1 MGKCYASR
9 LIAVA
14 EGEIGYHEK
23 ITNANLDDKNANA
36 GSGNYTKYARDFD
49 NKYAG
54 FYNGKKN
61 GFAWCD
67 MFVDWC
73 FVTAFG
79 LADALR
85 LLCQPTGSAGAGCT
99 YSLQY
104 YRNQG
109 RYFTTPKVGDQIF
122 FGTSVGNST
131 HTGIVVG
138 VDAQHVYTIEGNT
151 SDQVARRT
159 YAIYAGT
166 IVGYGRPAYDTEG
179 EAETPAPVVQPET
192 PAQPEEPKE
201 DQTGGGKQAY
211 NVGDVVTFKGTKHYA
226 SAWSKNPV
234 ECRPG
239 EAKVTAVCLNGNH
252 KYHLIHTAGS
262 ASNVFGWVNVSD
274 IDGTTEETPPS
285 EITVGSVVRIK
296 RGAKTYNGRGLA
308 SFVYDRDHVVLQ
320 ISGDRVVVTYTGIV
334 VAAVNAAN
342 LERV

>member
-1 MGKCYASR
+1 MSKCYASR

-14 EGEIGYHEK
+14 EAEIGYHEK
-23 ITNANLDDKNANA
+23 VTNAQLDDKAANA

-49 NKYAG
+49 NKYPG

-104 YRNQG
+104 YRNAG
-109 RYFTTPKVGDQIF
+109 RYFTSPKVGDQIF
-122 FGTSVGNST
+122 FGTSVSNST

-138 VDAQHVYTIEGNT
+138 VDAGHVYTIEGNT

-159 YAIYAGT
+159 YSLYAGT
-166 IVGYGRPAYDTEG
+166 IVGYGRPAYDEEG
-179 EAETPAPVVQPET
+179 AAETPAPVVIPETPVQPET
-192 PAQPEEPKE
+192 HSA
-201 DQTGGGKQAY
+201 DQSGKY

-234 ECRPG
+234 DCRPG
-239 EAKVTAVCLNGNH
+239 EAKVTAVCLSGNH

-274 IDGTTEETPPS
+274 IAGTTEETPPA

-296 RGAKTYNGRGLA
+296 SGAKTYNGKQLA
-308 SFVYDRDHVVLQ
+308 SFVYNRDHIVSQ
-320 ISGDRVVVTYTGIV
+320 INGDRAVVTYTGIV
-334 VAAVNAAN
+334 VAAVNVAD

>member
-1 MGKCYASR
+1 MSKCYASR

-14 EGEIGYHEK
+14 EAEIGYHEK
-23 ITNANLDDKNANA
+23 ITNAQLDDKAANA

-49 NKYAG
+49 TIYSG

-67 MFVDWC
+67 MFNDWC

-104 YRNQG
+104 YRNAG
-109 RYFTTPKVGDQIF
+109 RFFTSPKVGDQIF
-122 FGTSVGNST
+122 FGTSISNAT
-131 HTGIVVG
+131 HTGIVIG
-138 VDAQHVYTIEGNT
+138 VDAGHVYTIEGNT

-159 YAIYAGT
+159 YSLRAGT
-166 IVGYGRPAYDTEG
+166 IVGYGRPAYDEEG
-179 EAETPAPVVQPET
+179 AEETPAPVTVEPTQPET
-192 PAQPEEPKE
+192 PTAE
-201 DQTGGGKQAY
+201 DQSGKQKY

-252 KYHLIHTAGS
+252 KYHLIHTTGS

-274 IDGTTEETPPS
+274 IAGTTEETPPA

-296 RGAKTYNGRGLA
+296 SGAKTYNGRGLA
-308 SFVYDRDHVVLQ
+308 SFVYNRDHVVLQ

-334 VAAVNAAN
+334 VAAVNVAD

>member
-1 MGKCYASR
+1 MSQCYASR

-14 EGEIGYHEK
+14 EAEIGYHEK
-23 ITNANLDDKNANA
+23 ISNSNLDDKSANA

-49 NKYAG
+49 NKYSS

-104 YRNQG
+104 YRNAG

-138 VDAQHVYTIEGNT
+138 VDAGHVYTIEGNT

-159 YAIYAGT
+159 YSLYAGT
-166 IVGYGRPAYDTEG
+166 IVGYGRPAYDEEG
-179 EAETPAPVVQPET
+179 AENTPAPVVVEPET
-192 PAQPEEPKE
+192 PTEEEKPSS
-201 DQTGGGKQAY
+201 GKQTY
-211 NVGDVVTFKGTKHYA
+211 NVGDVVTFKGTKHYV

-274 IDGTTEETPPS
+274 IAGATEETPPA

-296 RGAKTYNGRGLA
+296 SGAKTYNGRGLA
-308 SFVYDRDHVVLQ
+308 SFVYNRDHVVSQ
-320 ISGDRVVVTYTGIV
+320 ISGDRAVVTYTGIV
-334 VAAVNAAN
+334 VAAVNVAD

>member
-1 MGKCYASR
+1 MSKCYASQ

-14 EGEIGYHEK
+14 EAEIGYHEK
-23 ITNANLDDKNANA
+23 ITNANLDDKTAND

-49 NKYAG
+49 TKFSG

-79 LADALR
+79 MADALR

-104 YRNQG
+104 YRNAG
-109 RYFTTPKVGDQIF
+109 RYFTSPKVGDQIF
-122 FGTSVGNST
+122 FGTSISNST

-138 VDAQHVYTIEGNT
+138 VDNQHVYTIEGNT

-159 YAIYAGT
+159 YSIYAGT
-166 IVGYGRPAYDTEG
+166 IVGYGRPNFDDEG
-179 EAETPAPVVQPET
+179 EAETPAVTQPE
-192 PAQPEEPKE
+192 QPKE
-201 DQTGGGKQAY
+201 NQSGSGKY
-211 NVGDVVTFKGTKHYA
+211 NVGDVVTFEGSKHYV

-234 ECRPG
+234 ECKPG
-239 EAKVTAVCLNGNH
+239 EAKVTAVCMNGIH
-252 KYHLIHTAGS
+252 KYHLIHTNGS
-262 ASNVFGWVNVSD
+262 KSNVFGWVNASD
-274 IDGTTEETPPS
+274 IAGETKETPPVD
-285 EITVGSVVRIK
+285 IAVGSVVRIK
-296 RGAKTYNGRGLA
+296 SGAKTYTGGALA
-308 SFVYDRDHVVLQ
+308 SFVYNRDHVVAQL
-320 ISGDRVVVTYTGIV
+320 SGNRAVVTYNGIV
-334 VAAVNAAN
+334 VAAVNVAD

>member
-1 MGKCYASR
+1 MARKTASR
-9 LIAVA
+9 GAICSS
-14 EGEIGYHEK
+14 I
-23 ITNANLDDKNANA
+23 
-36 GSGNYTKYARDFD
+36 
-49 NKYAG
+49 
-54 FYNGKKN
+54 
-61 GFAWCD
+61 
-67 MFVDWC
+67 
-73 FVTAFG
+73 TAFG

-104 YRNQG
+104 YRNAG

-138 VDAQHVYTIEGNT
+138 VDAGHVYT

-159 YAIYAGT
+159 YSLYAGT
-166 IVGYGRPAYDTEG
+166 IVGYGRPAYDEEG
-179 EAETPAPVVQPET
+179 AEDTPAPVVVEPET
-192 PAQPEEPKE
+192 PTEEEKPSS
-201 DQTGGGKQAY
+201 GKQTY
-211 NVGDVVTFKGTKHYA
+211 NVGDVVTFKGTKHYV

-274 IDGTTEETPPS
+274 IAGATEETPPA

-296 RGAKTYNGRGLA
+296 SGAKTYNGRGLA
-308 SFVYDRDHVVLQ
+308 SFVYNRDHVVSQ
-320 ISGDRVVVTYTGIV
+320 VSGDRVVVTYTGIV
-334 VAAVNAAN
+334 VAAVNVAD

>member
-1 MGKCYASR
+1 MSKCYASR

-14 EGEIGYHEK
+14 EAEIGYHEK
-23 ITNANLDDKNANA
+23 ITNAQLDDKAANA

-49 NKYAG
+49 NKYSG

-104 YRNQG
+104 YRNAG
-109 RYFTTPKVGDQIF
+109 RYFTSPKVGDQIF

-138 VDAQHVYTIEGNT
+138 VDAGHVYTIEGNT

-159 YAIYAGT
+159 Y
-166 IVGYGRPAYDTEG
+166 
-179 EAETPAPVVQPET
+179 
-192 PAQPEEPKE
+192 
-201 DQTGGGKQAY
+201 
-211 NVGDVVTFKGTKHYA
+211 
-226 SAWSKNPV
+226 S
-234 ECRPG
+234 
-239 EAKVTAVCLNGNH
+239 L
-252 KYHLIHTAGS
+252 
-262 ASNVFGWVNVSD
+262 
-274 IDGTTEETPPS
+274 
-285 EITVGSVVRIK
+285 
-296 RGAKTYNGRGLA
+296 
-308 SFVYDRDHVVLQ
+308 
-320 ISGDRVVVTYTGIV
+320 
-334 VAAVNAAN
+334 
-342 LERV
+342 

>member
-1 MGKCYASR
+1 MSKCYASR
-9 LIAVA
+9 LVAVA
-14 EGEIGYHEK
+14 EAEIGYHEK
-23 ITNANLDDKNANA
+23 ITNAQLDDKGANA

-49 NKYAG
+49 TKYSG
-54 FYNGKKN
+54 FYNSKKN

-104 YRNQG
+104 YRNAG
-109 RYFTTPKVGDQIF
+109 RYFTSPKIGDQIF

-159 YAIYAGT
+159 YALHAGT
-166 IVGYGRPAYDTEG
+166 IVGYGRPAFDVEG
-179 EAETPAPVVQPET
+179 EAETPAPVVVVQPET
-192 PAQPEEPKE
+192 PPEVETPPVN
-201 DQTGGGKQAY
+201 GKQTY
-211 NVGDVVTFKGTKHYA
+211 NVGDVVTFKGTKHYY
-226 SAWSKNPV
+226 SAWAKTPS

-239 EAKVTAVCLNGNH
+239 EAKVTAVCMNGNH

-262 ASNVFGWVNVSD
+262 TSNVFGWVNVSD
-274 IDGTTEETPPS
+274 IAGATEETPPA

-296 RGAKTYNGRGLA
+296 SGAKTYTGRGLA
-308 SFVYDRDHVVLQ
+308 SFVYNRDHVVSQ
-320 ISGDRVVVTYTGIV
+320 INGDRAVVTYTGIV
-334 VAAVNAAN
+334 VAAVNVAD

>member
-1 MGKCYASR
+1 MSKCYASR

-14 EGEIGYHEK
+14 EAEIGYHEK
-23 ITNANLDDKNANA
+23 ITNAQLDDKAANA

-49 NKYAG
+49 NKYSG

-104 YRNQG
+104 YRNAG
-109 RYFTTPKVGDQIF
+109 RYFTSPKVGDQIF

-138 VDAQHVYTIEGNT
+138 VDAGHVYTIEGNT

-159 YAIYAGT
+159 YSLYAGT
-166 IVGYGRPAYDTEG
+166 IVGYGRPAYDEEG
-179 EAETPAPVVQPET
+179 AEETPAPVVVEPEKPT
-192 PAQPEEPKE
+192 EEDKPSS
-201 DQTGGGKQAY
+201 GKQAY
-211 NVGDVVTFKGTKHYA
+211 NVGDVVTFKGTKHYV

-252 KYHLIHTAGS
+252 KYHLIHTDGS

-274 IDGTTEETPPS
+274 IAGATEEKPPA

-296 RGAKTYNGRGLA
+296 SGAKTYNGRGLA
-308 SFVYDRDHVVLQ
+308 SFVYNRDHVVMQL
-320 ISGDRVVVTYTGIV
+320 SGDRAVVTYTGIV
-334 VAAVNAAN
+334 VAAVNVAD

>member
-1 MGKCYASR
+1 MSKCYASR

-14 EGEIGYHEK
+14 EAEIGYHEK
-23 ITNANLDDKNANA
+23 ISNSNLDDKSANA

-49 NKYAG
+49 NKYSS

-104 YRNQG
+104 YRNAG

-138 VDAQHVYTIEGNT
+138 VDAGHVYTIEGNT

-159 YAIYAGT
+159 YSLYAGT
-166 IVGYGRPAYDTEG
+166 IVGYGRPAYDEEG
-179 EAETPAPVVQPET
+179 AENTPAPVVVEPET
-192 PAQPEEPKE
+192 PTEEEKPSS
-201 DQTGGGKQAY
+201 GKQTY
-211 NVGDVVTFKGTKHYA
+211 NVGDVVTFKGTKHYV

-274 IDGTTEETPPS
+274 IAGATEETPPA

-296 RGAKTYNGRGLA
+296 SGAKTYNGRGLA
-308 SFVYDRDHVVLQ
+308 SFVYNRDHVVSQ
-320 ISGDRVVVTYTGIV
+320 ISGDRAVVTYTGIV
-334 VAAVNAAN
+334 VAAVNVAD